1 MSTAA
6 PTTRLGW
13 RLLPA
18 VLAGAVAVVAASVTI
33 EALRDHSG
41 VITRGGGDALPV
53 ITALLPS
60 WEMKVFPVGHRS
72 SLTKAQ
78 RARFDSQR
86 FELTKL
92 VRRVSDAW
100 LLNRSRPEMIER
112 HFSEVARRAAE
123 KVNLTLKEGA
133 TILERRARIGLEG
146 GVPTSAAAQIKIRG
160 DSWTDRVT
168 LWIRRHDDGWR
179 VVAFD
184 VKRDPSK

>member
-18 VLAGAVAVVAASVTI
+18 VLAGAVAVVAASISI

-41 VITRGGGDALPV
+41 VLSRGGSEALPV
-53 ITALLPS
+53 AVAALPR
-60 WEMKVFPVGHRS
+60 WDMKVFPVGTGGD
-72 SLTKAQ
+72 LTKAQ

-112 HFSEVARRAAE
+112 HFSEAARRAAE
-123 KVNLTLKEGA
+123 KVNLRLKNGA

-146 GVPTSAAAQIKIRG
+146 GVPTSAAAEIKIRG
-160 DSWTDRVT
+160 ESWTDRVT
-168 LWIRRHDDGWR
+168 LWVRKHDDGWR
-179 VVAFD
+179 VIAFD
-184 VKRDPSK
+184 IKRGPSK